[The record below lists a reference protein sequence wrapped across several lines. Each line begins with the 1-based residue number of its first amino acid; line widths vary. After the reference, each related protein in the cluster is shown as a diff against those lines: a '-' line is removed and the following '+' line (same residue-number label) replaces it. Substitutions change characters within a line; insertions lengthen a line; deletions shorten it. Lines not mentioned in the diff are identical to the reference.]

1 MNSIQSHE
9 SAKNAAVK
17 LVQNKIMMGSVPSLT
32 NNNQNVVNN
41 ENEPP
46 PPHIPKIMVS

>member
-1 MNSIQSHE
+1 MTPNINSIQSHE

-17 LVQNKIMMGSVPSLT
+17 LVQNKIMMGSVPSLQT
-32 NNNQNVVNN
+32 NLVNN

-46 PPHIPKIMVS
+46 HVPKIMVS